1 MIKHIARGFA
11 TLLLLTCFLGGGL
24 LTDPP
29 VACAAGITYLPGAST
44 TDVVGSQPNLSVL
57 TWQLPGGV
65 LVVDRLAAAP
75 ASTNRF
81 GETFQPA
88 YTVAEWFLVRA
99 EGSLGQTSGPLSD
112 LHTLGTI
119 HLEDGAFYLVE
130 IPAENLEKFTHLP
143 LRKNRLPLT
152 LPPQGWDTYPVSSS
166 LGDALAK
173 RDESLVQ
180 AFVDQ
185 VDPSAYYLLLQ
196 EISGAA
202 SFWYEG
208 AEQTITTRYYNTT
221 DNDLVA
227 AYLASILADY
237 GYAVQFD
244 EFSYNGYT
252 CRNVVATK
260 VGTTFQDEFVVLGG
274 HYDSTSPVHS
284 LAPGAEDNGSG
295 TSLVME
301 VARIAAERQFERSL
315 QFVLFDSEEQ
325 GLNGSY
331 NFVDVAVSTG
341 RNIVAAII
349 ADMVSWYSSH
359 YAVIIEGDEPWEWL
373 MTTMENNVASF
384 TPLGSRKDY
393 YSWGSDHVPFQQAGI
408 SAFLAI
414 DWDWNNYPHYHQTT
428 DTWAQIADTAEIGT
442 QIAKACAATLAD
454 VAGLLPPASGI
465 SDGLPQVSRYLQ
477 AFPNPF
483 NPQVTIAFE
492 LAASSPGRLVVYDL
506 AGRRLAVLLEGELP
520 AGPQSVTWNGHD
532 QRGRALGSGTYLCRL
547 ETAAGHSS
555 LKLNLTR

>member
-1 MIKHIARGFA
+1 MIRYIARGFF
-11 TLLLLTCFLGGGL
+11 TLALLTCIICGWL
-24 LTDPP
+24 LTDSPK
-29 VACAAGITYLPGAST
+29 ASAAGITYLPGAKS
-44 TDVVGSQPNLSVL
+44 TDVVGTQPNLSVL

-65 LVVDRLAAAP
+65 LVVDRLTAEP
-75 ASTNRF
+75 VPTSRF
-81 GETFQPA
+81 GEAFQPV
-88 YTVAEWFLVRA
+88 YELAEWFLVRA
-99 EGSLGQTSGPLSD
+99 EEYLGQPGDAVSD
-112 LHTLGTI
+112 LQALGTI
-119 HLEDGAFYLVE
+119 HLADGAFYLVE
-130 IPAENLEKFTHLP
+130 IPTENLAEFTRLP
-143 LRKNRLPLT
+143 LRKNPLLLT
-152 LPPQGWDTYPVSSS
+152 PPPPGWDSYPVSPI
-166 LGDALAK
+166 LGDASAK

-185 VDPSAYYLLLQ
+185 VDPAAYCLLLQ
-196 EISGAA
+196 EISGAT
-202 SFWYEG
+202 SFWHEG
-208 AEQTITTRYYNTT
+208 AEHTVTTRYYNTA

-227 AYLASILADY
+227 AYLASVLTDY
-237 GYAVQFD
+237 GYVVQFD
-244 EFSYNGYT
+244 EFPYNGYT

-260 VGTTFQDEFVVLGG
+260 VGTIFQDEFVVLGG

-295 TSLVME
+295 TTVVME
-301 VARIAAERQFERSL
+301 VARIAAEHQFERSL

-331 NFVDVAVSTG
+331 HFVDVAVATG

-349 ADMVSWYSSH
+349 ADMVTWYSSH

-373 MTTMENNVASF
+373 MTTMENNVSSF

-393 YSWGSDHVPFQQAGI
+393 FSWGSDHVPFQQAGI

-428 DTWAQIADTAEIGT
+428 DTWAQIAATAEIGT
-442 QIAKACAATLAD
+442 QITKACAATLAD
-454 VAGLLPPASGI
+454 VAGLLPAATAI
-465 SDGLPQVSRYLQ
+465 TDDLPQVAVHLQ

-492 LAASSPGRLVVYDL
+492 LAASGPGRLAVYDL
-506 AGRRLAVLLEGELP
+506 AGRRLVILADGELP
-520 AGPQSVTWNGHD
+520 AGPQSVIWNGHD
-532 QRGRALGSGTYLCRL
+532 QQGRALGSGTYLCRL
-547 ETAAGHSS
+547 ETVDGHRC